1 MSTDYDVVT
10 VGGGLGGAVL
20 AKVLAARGMRV
31 LVVERESQ
39 FKDRIRGEWIA
50 PWGVAEAQRLEIY
63 NPLLERCAREAP
75 YFDTIGMGPPRDFRT
90 TTPQRLPALTLYHPA
105 MQEAVLD
112 LARGAGA
119 EVCASA

>member
-10 VGGGLGGAVL
+10 VGGGLGGAAL

-50 PWGVAEAQRLEIY
+50 PWGGAEAQRLGIY
-63 NPLLERCAREAP
+63 ALLLERCASR
-75 YFDTIGMGPPRDFRT
+75 
-90 TTPQRLPALTLYHPA
+90 
-105 MQEAVLD
+105 
-112 LARGAGA
+112 
-119 EVCASA
+119 